1 MSGFE
6 QFMKKN
12 KVKVENVKY
21 PATASL
27 QDENGEPLLW
37 ELRVVTTKER
47 HAMMDECTY
56 QEEDKNGLRTA
67 LDNNKLA
74 TKIMAASVV
83 YPNLRDKELQDSY
96 GVMTPEDLLLEMLDC
111 AAEYNELSIFLSNYG
126 KVDARKEIDEAK
138 N

>member
-1 MSGFE
+1 MSNFE

-21 PATASL
+21 PVTASL

-37 ELRVVTTKER
+37 ELRAVPTKER
-47 HAMMDECTY
+47 HVLTDECTY
-56 QEEDKNGLRTA
+56 VKKTESGEVTE
-67 LDNNKLA
+67 LDNNLLMRKV
-74 TKIMAASVV
+74 AAAAVV

-96 GVMTPEDLLLEMLDC
+96 GVMTPEDLIVEMVDC
-111 AAEYNELSIFLSNYG
+111 AEEFTALMVMVNKYG
-126 KVDARKEIDEAK
+126 KVDIKKEIDEAK

>member
-1 MSGFE
+1 MSNFE

-21 PATASL
+21 PVTASL

-37 ELRVVTTKER
+37 ELRAVPTKER
-47 HAMMDECTY
+47 HVLTDECTY
-56 QEEDKNGLRTA
+56 VKQTESGEVTE
-67 LDNNKLA
+67 LDNNLLMRKV
-74 TKIMAASVV
+74 AAAAVV

-96 GVMTPEDLLLEMLDC
+96 GVMTPEDLIVEMVDC
-111 AAEYNELSIFLSNYG
+111 AEEFTALMVMVNKYG
-126 KVDARKEIDEAK
+126 KVDIKKEIDEAK